1 MICLYFSFLETKPIK
16 KKYIGNAEMSEVY
29 RSESLKK
36 GGFFDFFLMFM
47 GFFDYVVFMGF

>member
-1 MICLYFSFLETKPIK
+1 MICLYISFLETKRIK

-36 GGFFDFFLMFM
+36 VGFLIFFDVY